1 MSEAEAVADERTL
14 AGLTAFKRDILWTL
28 AAEGEQKG
36 VEIRLLLE
44 DYYEKPVN
52 HGQLY
57 PNLDDLVDA
66 DFVDKGEIDGRTN
79 SYSLTEAG
87 RRALT
92 QRQTWQAG
100 SSAGDPDARAAEE
113 ETA

>member
-1 MSEAEAVADERTL
+1 MREAEAVADEPTL
-14 AGLTAFKRDILWTL
+14 ADLTAFKRDVLWAL

-36 VEIRLLLE
+36 VDIRLGLE
-44 DYYEKPVN
+44 DYYDKPVN

-66 DFVDKGEIDGRTN
+66 GFVDKEEIDGRTN
-79 SYSLTEAG
+79 GYSLTEAG

-92 QRQTWQAG
+92 QRQTWQATG
-100 SSAGDPDARAAEE
+100 SKDGESDEF
-113 ETA
+113 